1 MADLLLILFLLLSVL
16 ILKCGFE
23 MYKYLINKG
32 LTKTSGSFQEQLAFI
47 PRYINATKEETGQPG
62 KWFKILTLCLVLQ
75 VIIFFTLIFVL
86 QN

>member
-1 MADLLLILFLLLSVL
+1 MANLLLILFLLLSVL

-32 LTKTSGSFQEQLAFI
+32 LTNPSESFQEQLSFI

-75 VIIFFTLIFVL
+75 GIIFFTLVFVL
-86 QN
+86 DN